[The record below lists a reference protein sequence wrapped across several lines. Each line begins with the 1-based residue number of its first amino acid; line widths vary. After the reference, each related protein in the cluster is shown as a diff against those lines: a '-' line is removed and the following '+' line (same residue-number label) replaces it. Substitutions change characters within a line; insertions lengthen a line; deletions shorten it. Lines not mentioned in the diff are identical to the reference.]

1 MRRAALARDPR
12 GAPDGKGEGQP
23 RRVAGTWRGPG
34 GVALRGRGR
43 NRMLKPRRPS
53 RRALAGFAAVVLI
66 ALALGTVRLLPLF
79 SRDDANQGVPL
90 AVFAEFGELA
100 DRVYSAPADDPTKRT
115 LLATLEHAPGWG
127 LNPAAVTR
135 DTRAVFLLAP
145 SEGGGRDTPAE
156 VWTIDLKTGQ
166 RTRLASDADL
176 LIQPVLNRDGSVLY
190 RRSSGQ
196 QQEIVRLEPGTGTRR
211 ATYSEETAFG
221 IFPVGEDVD
230 GNLIIARLSTKG
242 TDLARV
248 RDGAA
253 QVLVHASD
261 HLARGWQIAPDG
273 KSLAYLAPEVRGE
286 RVVYRA
292 HLVSL
297 PDGKPRP
304 VAETPEAADHFNPA
318 WTPSGGLAVG
328 QDARTGAGA
337 ITLIDESKARTLGAP
352 ERGFDVPLSWSE
364 GGTYLAVRTFDGDTA
379 SDPGNERTVLLGPTG
394 ERYPIV
400 APGDVIFIGWITRA

>member
-1 MRRAALARDPR
+1 
-12 GAPDGKGEGQP
+12 
-23 RRVAGTWRGPG
+23 
-34 GVALRGRGR
+34 
-43 NRMLKPRRPS
+43 MLKPRRPS
-53 RRALAGFAAVVLI
+53 RRAVAGFAVVALI
-66 ALALGTVRLLPLF
+66 ALAFGTLRLLPLF
-79 SRDDANQGVPL
+79 SRDEPAEGVPL

-135 DTRAVFLLAP
+135 DSRAVFLLAP

-166 RTRLASDADL
+166 RSRLASDADL
-176 LIQPVLNRDGSVLY
+176 LIQPVLNRDGSILY
-190 RRSSGQ
+190 RRSTGQ
-196 QQEIVRLEPGTGTRR
+196 KQEIVRLDPGTGTRR

-221 IFPVGEDVD
+221 IFPVGEDAD
-230 GNLIIARLSTKG
+230 GDLIIARLSTKG

-248 RDGAA
+248 REGSV
-253 QVLVHASD
+253 QVIVHASD

-286 RVVYRA
+286 RVVYRT
-292 HLVSL
+292 HVVSL
-297 PDGKPRP
+297 PDGKPRS

-318 WTPSGGLAVG
+318 WTPDGGLTVG

-337 ITLIDESKARTLGAP
+337 ITLIDDARPRTLRAP
-352 ERGFDVPLSWSE
+352 DRGFDVPLSWSG
-364 GGTYLAVRTFDGDTA
+364 GGTYLAIRSFDGDTA
-379 SDPGNERTVLLGPTG
+379 SNPGNERTVLLGPDG
-394 ERYPIV
+394 ERYPIA